1 MKVQSGRYFF
11 IASKQKAGAA
21 VSGQRPPDMHIAAQ
35 KSVQKEGMITAF
47 RFQRTQTLNI
57 MLGIEKVFV
66 FGRGF
71 PTAAYFISPFPIQ
84 RNATMIHDMRFNLQP
99 RLLSELK
106 YNDNRLM

>member
-1 MKVQSGRYFF
+1 MAKGLLTCTLLP
-11 IASKQKAGAA
+11 K
-21 VSGQRPPDMHIAAQ
+21 
-35 KSVQKEGMITAF
+35 KSAQKEGMITAF

-57 MLGIEKVFV
+57 MLGIEKV

-106 YNDNRLM
+106 YNDKRLM